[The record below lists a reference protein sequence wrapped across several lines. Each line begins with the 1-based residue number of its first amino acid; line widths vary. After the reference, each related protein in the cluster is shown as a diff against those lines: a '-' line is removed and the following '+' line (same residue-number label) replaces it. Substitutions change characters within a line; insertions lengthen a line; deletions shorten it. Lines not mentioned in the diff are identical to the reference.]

1 MTSHPPRRPAPW
13 QSPGPAAN
21 LPPGVGRP
29 APPAGRAGAP
39 APYPG
44 PPRGGALLAGGPPTT
59 APLTHAEFYRTP
71 RNRWWKG
78 LLSILAIGAAL
89 AVFSIALSLGATLVD
104 LLLGNST
111 AEELAGGRIAL
122 TPALLL
128 ATNLSL
134 IAAAAVGAVLHRYLH
149 RQPIGTLHSVAGRFR
164 WNWLGRASVVVV
176 PLFVAYAAVIALL
189 ETSGPTVLDATTWA
203 FLAIV
208 LLTTP
213 LQAASEEYLF
223 RGVIQRAAGSWV
235 SGAVPSFVL
244 GTLVSAVLFSLAHF
258 ATDGWLIAYY
268 LVFGIAMSLLTQ
280 FTGGLEAASLV
291 HAANNVLL
299 FLVSTFSGQMNEAVD
314 RSAGAGGPFMLGPMV
329 VIAVITAVLIA
340 IGRWQGLQ
348 HRAVPPVGA

>member
-13 QSPGPAAN
+13 QPDVSPANVPGGPGH
-21 LPPGVGRP
+21 L
-29 APPAGRAGAP
+29 APPAGWPGAP
-39 APYPG
+39 APFPG
-44 PPRGGALLAGGPPTT
+44 RPGGAVPPAARPTAT

-78 LLSILAIGAAL
+78 LLSILVLGAAIAL
-89 AVFSIALSLGATLVD
+89 FSIALSLLGTLVD
-104 LLLGNST
+104 LLLGST
-111 AEELAGGRIAL
+111 TLEELGRGQITL
-122 TPALLL
+122 TPVLLL

-134 IAAAAVGAVLHRYLH
+134 IASAAVAVLLHRYLH
-149 RQPIGTLHSVAGRFR
+149 RQPVGTLHSVAGRFR
-164 WNWLGRASVVVV
+164 WDWLGRASVVVV
-176 PLFVAYAAVIALL
+176 PLFVAYVAVIVLV
-189 ETSGPTVLDATTWA
+189 ETPGPVVLDATAWA

-213 LQAASEEYLF
+213 LQAASEEYIF

-280 FTGGLEAASLV
+280 LTGGLEAASLV

-299 FLVSTFSGQMNEAVD
+299 FLVSATTGQMSEGMD
-314 RSAGAGGPFMLGPMV
+314 RSAGVGGPFMLAPML
-329 VIAVITAVLIA
+329 VIAAVAAVLILLA
-340 IGRWQGLQ
+340 RRRGLQ
-348 HRAVPPVGA
+348 RRAVPPATA

>member
-13 QSPGPAAN
+13 QIPGPAAHV
-21 LPPGVGRP
+21 PPGFDRP
-29 APPAGRAGAP
+29 VPPPGGAGAP
-39 APYPG
+39 VPYPG
-44 PPRGGALLAGGPPTT
+44 PPSGPVPPASGPTTT

-78 LLSILAIGAAL
+78 LLSILGVGAAIAL
-89 AVFSIALSLGATLVD
+89 FSIVLSFAGVTVD

-111 AEELAGGRIAL
+111 TEELGSGQITL

-134 IAAAAVGAVLHRYLH
+134 IAAAAVAVVLHRFLH
-149 RQPIGTLHSVAGRFR
+149 RQPVGTLHSVAGRFR
-164 WNWLGRASVVVV
+164 WDWLGRASVVVV
-176 PLFVAYAAVIALL
+176 PLFVAYVAVIVLV
-189 ETSGPTVLDATTWA
+189 ETPGPIVLDATAWA

-213 LQAASEEYLF
+213 LQAASEEYMF

-268 LVFGIAMSLLTQ
+268 VVFGIAMSLLTQ

-299 FLVSTFSGQMNEAVD
+299 FLVSTFTGQMSEGMD
-314 RSAGAGGPFMLGPMV
+314 RSAGVGGPFMLAPMV
-329 VIAVITAVLIA
+329 VVLAIAAVLIA
-340 IGRWQGLQ
+340 LGRRAGLQ
-348 HRAVPPVGA
+348 HRAVPPPTA